1 MAEAICREIIR
12 RRRRKKRKARGGR
25 WEGEREEDGCQ
36 LRAYFESLPFVLEYP
51 AGVWS
56 RENHQERRRTQNLSV
71 DKSLVQLNQQS
82 VTLP

>member
-36 LRAYFESLPFVLEYP
+36 FPAFSVFPSSIARIFLIVAICIGIPSGSVEQREPPRKTANSELE
-51 AGVWS
+51 
-56 RENHQERRRTQNLSV
+56 R
-71 DKSLVQLNQQS
+71 
-82 VTLP
+82 

>member
-12 RRRRKKRKARGGR
+12 RRRRKKGKRAGDDGKGKERKTGANCAHILNRCHLYWNTQR
-25 WEGEREEDGCQ
+25 
-36 LRAYFESLPFVLEYP
+36 
-51 AGVWS
+51 GVWS

-71 DKSLVQLNQQS
+71 DESLVQLNQQS